1 MNSLTDLEL
10 AAFASQMNMILKA
23 GISPAEGILIMQE
36 EADDEDTR
44 TILNTMNESI
54 LTDPSFT
61 HALAK
66 AEVFPPYMIH
76 MSEIGEKT
84 GNLDTVMASLEK
96 HYRRMDEMKR
106 TERSAVFYP
115 VLLTCLTIFVILVLI
130 IEVMPVFYRVFAS
143 LGVSLT
149 GFSLYLYALSEWN
162 AAHHAF
168 FFVLFGIIIVLLLL
182 ANYTAKGQAAARAFL
197 SRFSSYQRRQ
207 SNQNAA
213 ELASTLAMTLA
224 SGLTME
230 EGLELASHL
239 SEDQNRQKQLNDM
252 EEEISHGEDIMDVF
266 RRYKVFRPG
275 YLHMCAIGL
284 KTGSMP
290 QVLEQIADL
299 YNETL
304 QNEAEKR
311 IGRME
316 PILLIILSIV
326 VALILFSIMF
336 PLLNILTGL

>member
-10 AAFASQMNMILKA
+10 AAFASQMNMVLKA

-44 TILNTMNESI
+44 TILNTMNESL

-61 HALAK
+61 HALEK
-66 AEVFPPYMIH
+66 AEVFPSYMVH

-84 GNLDTVMASLEK
+84 GSLDTVMASLEK
-96 HYRRMDEMKR
+96 HYKRMDEMKR

-115 VLLTCLTIFVILVLI
+115 ILLTCLTIFVILVLI

-149 GFSLYLYALSEWN
+149 GFSLFLYSLSVWN
-162 AAHHAF
+162 SSHHAF
-168 FFVLFGIIIVLLLL
+168 FFILFGVIILLLLL
-182 ANYTAKGQAAARAFL
+182 ANYTEKGRALSRAFL

-207 SNQNAA
+207 SLQDAA
-213 ELASTLAMTLA
+213 ELASTLAMTLSA
-224 SGLTME
+224 GLTME
-230 EGLELASHL
+230 EGLELACHL
-239 SEDQNRQKQLNDM
+239 SEDPKRQKQLQDM
-252 EEEISHGEDIMDVF
+252 EEEITRGKDTMDVF
-266 RRYKVFRPG
+266 RRYRVFRPG

-304 QNEAEKR
+304 QSEAEKR

-316 PILLIILSIV
+316 PVLLIILSIV